1 MAANKTAEASAPI
14 DSIAVVAPSIAPP
27 IYGSQDIEL
36 VAADEIPSVPSGED
50 DSSRS
55 KLRITAIMVALY
67 LSMFITALD
76 QTIVATAVPTITHDL
91 NSASGYVWI
100 GGAYLLSNAAAGPI
114 WAKLSDIF
122 GRKPIILMADGLFFV
137 SSIGCAEAKNMK
149 GLIVSRTFQGIAAGG
164 LIPMV
169 IITISDLF
177 SVRSRSLYIGL
188 MELVWI
194 VAGGIGPILGGA
206 FTEKLTWRWAF
217 WINLPISG
225 AAFILLFFYLDVHNP
240 RTPLI
245 EGVKA
250 IDWFGSLSI
259 IGLVL
264 MLLLGLEFGGST
276 VPWNSPKVICLILFG
291 ALMSVVFVYSEKKL
305 ARYPLMPM
313 SLFTNKSN
321 AASLLL
327 TLWHGMVY
335 IAAEYYLP
343 LYFQSVHL
351 SSPLES
357 GILVMPITTTEA
369 IAGVVVGLIIHRTGS
384 YLLLIYTGVIL
395 MTIGN
400 GLYILYAV
408 HTSLAQII
416 IFQIIAG
423 IGAGLLFQAPLIAL
437 QACTKQDDVASATA
451 TFGFVRSLAT
461 AISVV
466 IGGVIFQ
473 SSMDIKVPSLSLAPT
488 NLPMNVTKSLSN
500 GGAGANVYLVKELQD
515 EFQQLAVRGAYAWSM
530 RNMWIF
536 YTGISALALVSS
548 VFIKGHHLRKDH
560 VETKTGIKKEGGVQS
575 S

>member
-1 MAANKTAEASAPI
+1 MANNNPTEASGSIDPI
-14 DSIAVVAPSIAPP
+14 VVATSSTSPN
-27 IYGSQDIEL
+27 YESQDIEL
-36 VAADEIPSVPSGED
+36 VAADAAPIVPPEMD
-50 DSSRS
+50 TPRS
-55 KLRITAIMVALY
+55 KFRLIAIMIALY
-67 LSMFITALD
+67 LAMFITALD
-76 QTIVATAVPTITHDL
+76 QTIVATAIPTIAHDL
-91 NSASGYVWI
+91 QSASGYVWI
-100 GGAYLLSNAAAGPI
+100 GGAYLLANAAAGPI

-122 GRKPIILMADGLFFV
+122 GRKPIILIADGLFFV
-137 SSIGCAEAKNMK
+137 SSIGCAEAKSMRS
-149 GLIVSRTFQGIAAGG
+149 LIVSRTFQGIAGGG

-188 MELVWI
+188 MEVVWI
-194 VAGGIGPILGGA
+194 VAGGVGPILGGA
-206 FTEKLTWRWAF
+206 FTEKLTWRYAF
-217 WINLPISG
+217 WINLPVTG
-225 AAFILLFFYLDVHNP
+225 VAFIILFFYLDVHNP

-245 EGVKA
+245 EGFKA

-291 ALMSVVFVYSEKKL
+291 CLMSVFFVYSEKKL
-305 ARYPLMPM
+305 AKYPIMPM
-313 SLFTNKSN
+313 NLFTNRSN
-321 AASLLL
+321 AAALLL

-369 IAGVVVGLIIHRTGS
+369 IVGVFVGLAIHKTGNYLALIYGGVVMMLV
-384 YLLLIYTGVIL
+384 
-395 MTIGN
+395 GN
-400 GLYILYAV
+400 GLYILFGV
-408 HTSLAQII
+408 HTSLANII
-416 IFQIIAG
+416 GFQIVAG
-423 IGAGLLFQAPLIAL
+423 IGAGLLFQAPLIAI
-437 QACTKQDDVASATA
+437 QASVHQDDMATGTA
-451 TFGFVRSLAT
+451 TFGFVRTLAT

-473 SSMDIKVPSLSLAPT
+473 SSMDMKVPSLGKAPT
-488 NLPMNVTKSLSN
+488 SLPMNVTSLLGD
-500 GGAGANVYLVKELQD
+500 GGAGANIYLVKGLQD
-515 EFQQLAVRGAYAWSM
+515 KVQQLAVREAYAWSL

-536 YTGISALALVSS
+536 YTGISVLALVSS
-548 VFIKGHHLRKDH
+548 FFIKGHHLRKDH
-560 VETKTGIKKEGGVQS
+560 VETKTGIKTEGGLQS

>member
-1 MAANKTAEASAPI
+1 M
-14 DSIAVVAPSIAPP
+14 
-27 IYGSQDIEL
+27 
-36 VAADEIPSVPSGED
+36 
-50 DSSRS
+50 R
-55 KLRITAIMVALY
+55 AL
-67 LSMFITALD
+67 T
-76 QTIVATAVPTITHDL
+76 
-91 NSASGYVWI
+91 
-100 GGAYLLSNAAAGPI
+100 
-114 WAKLSDIF
+114 
-122 GRKPIILMADGLFFV
+122 
-137 SSIGCAEAKNMK
+137 
-149 GLIVSRTFQGIAAGG
+149 VSRTFQGCAAGG
-164 LIPMV
+164 MIPMV
-169 IITISDLF
+169 MITISDLF

-194 VAGGIGPILGGA
+194 IAGGIGPILGGA

-217 WINLPISG
+217 WINLPLSG
-225 AAFILLFFYLDVHNP
+225 AAFIILFFYLDVHNP
-240 RTPLI
+240 RTPLL
-245 EGVKA
+245 EGFKA

-276 VPWNSPKVICLILFG
+276 VPWDSPKVICLIVFG
-291 ALMSVVFVYSEKKL
+291 AAMSGVFVYCERKL

-313 SLFTNKSN
+313 SLFANKSN

-351 SSPLES
+351 SSPLAS
-357 GILVMPITTTEA
+357 GILVMPITVTEA
-369 IAGVVVGLIIHRTGS
+369 IAGVLVGLIIHRTGS
-384 YLLLIYTGVIL
+384 YLSLIYAGVLL

-408 HTSLAQII
+408 HTPLSQII
-416 IFQIIAG
+416 GFQIIAG

-437 QACTKQDDVASATA
+437 QACSKQDDVATATA

-473 SSMDIKVPSLSLAPT
+473 SSMDIKVPSLSHAPT
-488 NLPMNVTKSLSN
+488 NLPMNITELLSD
-500 GGAGANVYLVKELQD
+500 GGAGANVYLVKGLED
-515 EFQQLAVRGAYAWSM
+515 EAQQLAVRGAYAWSM

-536 YTGISALALVSS
+536 YTGIAGLAVVCSA
-548 VFIKGHHLRKDH
+548 FIEGHYLRSDH
-560 VETKTGIKKEGGVQS
+560 VETKTGIKKEEGL
-575 S
+575 